1 MRVLVNHLVVAF
13 LIGWAAWSCRGKE
26 GPQGPS
32 GPQGPQG
39 PAGQDLTRPQNGY
52 IEGRA
57 RGKDNGGNPFDI
69 PFRYTY
75 YFSLGTYSFIGPDSL
90 QITFE
95 RGDSTGIGSL
105 SLSFNWWRRSNTV
118 TDESINGTVADI
130 SQSPVPTY
138 AVSTLSAFPL
148 LNFPGTSQSVS
159 NLSLSGDTLR
169 GSFQYVRPSYNT
181 TFIPNVGTIPANTHP
196 DTVSGTFMVKLVRA
210 RSYNRSSG
218 Q

>member
-1 MRVLVNHLVVAF
+1 MRLPVTHLVVAL

-26 GPQGPS
+26 GPQ

-57 RGKDNGGNPFDI
+57 RGRDNGGNAFNI

-75 YFSLGTYSFIGPDSL
+75 YFSLGTYRFIGPDSL
-90 QITFE
+90 RIEFE

-105 SLSFNWWRRSNTV
+105 SLSFNWGRRSNTV
-118 TDESINGTVADI
+118 TNVTIEGTAADI

-138 AVSTLSAFPL
+138 GVNVLAAIPPPV
-148 LNFPGTSQSVS
+148 NFQGTSQSVS

-169 GSFQYVRPSYNT
+169 GSFQYVRPSYN
-181 TFIPNVGTIPANTHP
+181 NVPLIGTNTHP
-196 DTVSGTFMVKLVRA
+196 DTVSGTFLVKLVQV
-210 RSYNRSSG
+210 RSYNRQAG
-218 Q
+218 P

>member
-1 MRVLVNHLVVAF
+1 MRSLITVLPVIL
-13 LIGWAAWSCRGKE
+13 LSSWMMWSCRGKE
-26 GPQGPS
+26 GPQGP
-32 GPQGPQG
+32 PGPQG

-57 RGKDNGGNPFDI
+57 RGKDNSGNPFDI

-75 YFSLGTYSFIGPDSL
+75 YFSLGTYRFIGPDSL
-90 QITFE
+90 RIEFE

-105 SLSFNWWRRSNTV
+105 SLSFNWGRRSNTV
-118 TDESINGTVADI
+118 SAVTIEGTAADI

-138 AVSTLSAFPL
+138 TVNTLPAVPSL
-148 LNFPGTSQSVS
+148 FPGTSQSVS

-169 GSFQYVRPSYNT
+169 GSFQYVRPSYNN
-181 TFIPNVGTIPANTHP
+181 IPGIGTNTHP
-196 DTVSGTFMVKLVRA
+196 DTVSGTFMVKLVQV

>member
-1 MRVLVNHLVVAF
+1 MRS
-13 LIGWAAWSCRGKE
+13 LITGLAVILLSSWMMWSCRGKE
-26 GPQGPS
+26 GPQGP
-32 GPQGPQG
+32 PGPQG

-75 YFSLGTYSFIGPDSL
+75 YFSLGTYRFIGPDSL
-90 QITFE
+90 RIEFE

-105 SLSFNWWRRSNTV
+105 SLSFNWGRRSNTV
-118 TDESINGTVADI
+118 TNVSIEGTAADI

-138 AVSTLSAFPL
+138 TVNVLPAIPPPI
-148 LNFPGTSQSVS
+148 NFPGTSQSVS

-169 GSFQYVRPSYNT
+169 GSFQYVRPSYNN
-181 TFIPNVGTIPANTHP
+181 IPGIGTNTHP
-196 DTVSGTFMVKLVRA
+196 DTVSGTFMVKLVQV

>member
-1 MRVLVNHLVVAF
+1 MRVLANHLVVAL

-26 GPQGPS
+26 GPQ

-57 RGKDNGGNPFDI
+57 RGKDNSGNAFNI

-75 YFSLGTYSFIGPDSL
+75 YFSLGTYRLIGPDSL
-90 QITFE
+90 QIEFE
-95 RGDSTGIGSL
+95 RGDSAGIGSL
-105 SLSFNWWRRSNTV
+105 SLSFRWGRRSNTV
-118 TDESINGTVADI
+118 GGVNISGTAADI

-138 AVSTLSAFPL
+138 DVATLPAVPSF
-148 LNFPGTSQSVS
+148 FPGTTQSVR

-169 GSFQYVRPSYNT
+169 VEFEYIRPSYN
-181 TFIPNVGTIPANTHP
+181 NVPGIGTNTYP
-196 DTVSGTFMVKLVRA
+196 DTVSGTFLVKLVQV
-210 RSYNRSSG
+210 RSYNRQAG
-218 Q
+218 P

>member
-1 MRVLVNHLVVAF
+1 MRSLIIVLAVIL
-13 LIGWAAWSCRGKE
+13 LSSWMMWSCRGKE
-26 GPQGPS
+26 GPQGP
-32 GPQGPQG
+32 P
-39 PAGQDLTRPQNGY
+39 GQDLTRPQNGY

-75 YFSLGTYSFIGPDSL
+75 YFSLGTYRFIGPDSL
-90 QITFE
+90 QIEFE

-105 SLSFNWWRRSNTV
+105 SLSFNWGRRSNTV
-118 TDESINGTVADI
+118 TNVTIEGTAADI

-138 AVSTLSAFPL
+138 RVNVLPTI
-148 LNFPGTSQSVS
+148 TSQSVS

-169 GSFQYVRPSYNT
+169 GSFRYVRPSYNNV
-181 TFIPNVGTIPANTHP
+181 PLVGTNTHP
-196 DTVSGTFMVKLVRA
+196 DTVSGTFMVKLVQVRT
-210 RSYNRSSG
+210 YNRSSG

>member
-1 MRVLVNHLVVAF
+1 MRSLVRLHAVILLSF
-13 LIGWAAWSCRGKE
+13 WMMWSCRGKE
-26 GPQGPS
+26 GPQGP
-32 GPQGPQG
+32 PGPQG

-75 YFSLGTYSFIGPDSL
+75 YFSLSTYRFIGPDSL
-90 QITFE
+90 RIEFE

-105 SLSFNWWRRSNTV
+105 SLSFNWGRRSNTV
-118 TDESINGTVADI
+118 TDVSIEGTAADI

-138 AVSTLSAFPL
+138 TVNVLPAIPPPV
-148 LNFPGTSQSVS
+148 NFQGTSQSVS

-169 GSFQYVRPSYNT
+169 GSFRYVRPSYNNV
-181 TFIPNVGTIPANTHP
+181 PLVGTNTHP
-196 DTVSGTFMVKLVRA
+196 DTVSGTFLVKLVQV

>member
-1 MRVLVNHLVVAF
+1 MRS
-13 LIGWAAWSCRGKE
+13 LIRLHAVILLSSWMVWSCRGKE
-26 GPQGPS
+26 GPQGPP
-32 GPQGPQG
+32 GR
-39 PAGQDLTRPQNGY
+39 DFTRPQNGY

-57 RGKDNGGNPFDI
+57 RGKDNGGNLFDI

-75 YFSLGTYSFIGPDSL
+75 YFSLGTYRFIGPDSL
-90 QITFE
+90 RIEFE
-95 RGDSTGIGSL
+95 RGDSTGVGSL
-105 SLSFNWWRRSNTV
+105 GLSFNWGRRSNTV
-118 TDESINGTVADI
+118 TDVSIEGTVADI

-138 AVSTLSAFPL
+138 TVNVLLGNPL

-169 GSFQYVRPSYNT
+169 GSFRYVRPSYN
-181 TFIPNVGTIPANTHP
+181 NIPAIGTNTHP
-196 DTVSGTFMVKLVRA
+196 DTVSGTFMVKLVQV

>member
-1 MRVLVNHLVVAF
+1 MRSLVRLHAVIL
-13 LIGWAAWSCRGKE
+13 LSSWMMWSCRGKE
-26 GPQGPS
+26 GPQGP
-32 GPQGPQG
+32 PGPQG

-75 YFSLGTYSFIGPDSL
+75 YFSLGTYRFIGPDSL
-90 QITFE
+90 RIEFK
-95 RGDSTGIGSL
+95 RGDSTGVGSL
-105 SLSFNWWRRSNTV
+105 DLSFNWGRRSNTV
-118 TDESINGTVADI
+118 TDVSIEGTAADI
-130 SQSPVPTY
+130 SRSPVPTY
-138 AVSTLSAFPL
+138 GVNVLPAVPL

-169 GSFQYVRPSYNT
+169 GSFQYVRPSYNN
-181 TFIPNVGTIPANTHP
+181 IPGIGTNTHP
-196 DTVSGTFMVKLVRA
+196 DTVSGTFLIKLVQV